1 MFADGETVIG
11 VRNYSVKRGKEFDPI
26 KEKSYK
32 RSISAGILMQV
43 GNSIGSAVTAEP
55 KVRWLLTPNEA
66 KEAKL
71 FRTRAKDSGPKW
83 NDLPI
88 VMQVA
93 EGVSKQRA
101 TMRGE
106 QAHGVA

>member
-55 KVRWLLTPNEA
+55 KVRPSRIGEI
-66 KEAKL
+66 
-71 FRTRAKDSGPKW
+71 RY
-83 NDLPI
+83 LP
-88 VMQVA
+88 
-93 EGVSKQRA
+93 
-101 TMRGE
+101 
-106 QAHGVA
+106 